1 MIFFYNF
8 YNEIKHEKTLLITK
22 HTLKEIKNKN
32 KNEDREGVEVRKEGK
47 GNLKIK
53 LPHYLCNYVNRL
65 KMAIITSVF
74 VLNKMIFLVYLQ
86 VHTYIFV
93 KKTLNANV
101 VNFRKTKTSSKA
113 ADKMEDVKLVERMM
127 VLPETP
133 TPRRRV
139 FLSNIDLTLVAYQES
154 VSFFDPPA
162 NQMSLSEAFHRLCR
176 AISHVLVS
184 YDFLAGRLV
193 PSLEASNRLEID
205 CNNAG
210 FVVAAATTKTT
221 LSQLGELMAPKPE
234 FERLVAFL
242 REEAEDELELKDKPL
257 GFFQV
262 LSVFWFRVYVSCL

>member
-1 MIFFYNF
+1 M
-8 YNEIKHEKTLLITK
+8 
-22 HTLKEIKNKN
+22 
-32 KNEDREGVEVRKEGK
+32 
-47 GNLKIK
+47 
-53 LPHYLCNYVNRL
+53 
-65 KMAIITSVF
+65 
-74 VLNKMIFLVYLQ
+74 
-86 VHTYIFV
+86 HTYIFV

-176 AISHVLVS
+176 AISQVLVS

-262 LSVFWFRVYVSCL
+262 FSVFWFGVLCVLFVAMRVCFEAELLSFIDGS